1 MSLWRKEKS
10 IIYAL
15 HPASIPASGARFT
28 YTFGLGGIAAFSFLV
43 TLVTGAALS
52 FYYEPIPAGAHTS
65 IILINDVVSFG
76 ALIRGLHYW
85 AAQFMVAAVT
95 LHLLRVVFTG
105 AYGRPREIN
114 WLIGLALLV
123 LTLLWNFSGYV
134 LRWDSGGFWALL
146 VGTNLLRE
154 IPGWGESFYRSI
166 NGDTQISSS
175 TLLRFYSWHVFGFTL
190 LGLWGIVY
198 HLWRLRRDG
207 GISAPVL
214 KPGDTREFIS
224 RDALFFRE
232 FVGAACTFSAL
243 IFLAL
248 LFPAPIGPGANL
260 RAGIGAVRAPWIFLW
275 VQNLLRTLPPFWAG
289 IVAPLS
295 ILAILGAIPF
305 LDRLPARGVW
315 FARDRWKAQLS
326 VGVILTVLVV
336 LGICEVLH

>member
-28 YTFGLGGIAAFSFLV
+28 YSFGLGGIAVFCFFA
-43 TLVTGAALS
+43 TLVTGAALA
-52 FYYEPIPAGAHTS
+52 FYYEPTTAGAHDS

-76 ALIRGLHYW
+76 SVIRGLHYW

-105 AYGRPREIN
+105 AYGRPREVN
-114 WLIGLALLV
+114 WLIGLAILV
-123 LTLLWNFSGYV
+123 LTLLWDFSGYV

-154 IPGWGESFYRSI
+154 IPGWGEIIYRTVT
-166 NGDTQISSS
+166 GDTQISSS
-175 TLLRFYSWHVFGFTL
+175 TLLRFYGWHVFGFTL

-207 GISAPVL
+207 GISTPVL
-214 KPGDTREFIS
+214 KQGEAREFIS

-232 FVGAACTFSAL
+232 FIAAAWTFSAMM
-243 IFLAL
+243 FLAL
-248 LFPAPIGPGANL
+248 LVPARIGPGANPA
-260 RAGIGAVRAPWIFLW
+260 AGIGAVRAPWIFLW
-275 VQNLLRTLPPFWAG
+275 VQNLLRILPPFWAG
-289 IVAPLS
+289 IIAPLC
-295 ILAILGAIPF
+295 ILAILGVIPF

-315 FARDRWKAQLS
+315 FARDRWKAQVS

-336 LGICEVLH
+336 LSICEVLH